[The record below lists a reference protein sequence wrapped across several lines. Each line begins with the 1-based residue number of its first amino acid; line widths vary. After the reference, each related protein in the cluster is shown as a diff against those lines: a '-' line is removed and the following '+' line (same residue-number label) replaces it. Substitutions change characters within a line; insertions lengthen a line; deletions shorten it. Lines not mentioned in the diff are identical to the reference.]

1 MGYRLAYLVENKEIR
16 VYVICIGRRD
26 KIYKILP
33 QRLSNEVAELKAD
46 SKNI

>member
-16 VYVICIGRRD
+16 AYVICIGRRD